1 MTQSELREFV
11 NLAYATYALQIAII
25 DRDTIYEAWWNML
38 GDLEAQ
44 EAKAAFQ
51 EIAIF
56 AEFLPRP
63 GAIRRRVI
71 EKRAGE
77 DEWPQALEAWGI
89 LQQMRRAT
97 ETGTQYGG
105 GRPAPLLQTIQEMG
119 GMAGTLHT
127 NGDRETFV
135 RVYNRVLQKMELERY
150 KINTPTTVVYERTGT
165 GRRQSNGGK

>member
-56 AEFLPRP
+56 AEYLPRP
-63 GAIRRRVI
+63 
-71 EKRAGE
+71 
-77 DEWPQALEAWGI
+77 
-89 LQQMRRAT
+89 
-97 ETGTQYGG
+97 
-105 GRPAPLLQTIQEMG
+105 
-119 GMAGTLHT
+119 
-127 NGDRETFV
+127 DR
-135 RVYNRVLQKMELERY
+135 KS
-150 KINTPTTVVYERTGT
+150 VV
-165 GRRQSNGGK
+165 